1 VRLIFSLYFRKPSRQ
16 TSMDK
21 QTEKVHLLII
31 GSGPAGYTAAVY
43 AARAN
48 LKPVLYQG
56 IQPGG
61 QLTITTEVENYP
73 GFPDGI
79 QGPELMVHFEKQATR
94 MGADIRYGLATK
106 VDFSSQPYKVWIDE
120 EKLIE
125 ADAVIIS
132 TGASAKWL
140 NIESEQRLNGH
151 GVSACAVCDGF
162 FFRGKEV
169 AIVGAGD
176 TAAEEALYL
185 SKLCSTVHMFIRRD
199 EMRASKVMQDRVAS
213 TPNIRMYWNTETEEI
228 LGDHT
233 VTAVRIR
240 NNKTGEKTEIPI
252 KGFFVAIGHTPNS
265 EIFKGFINMD
275 DAGYIRTI
283 AGSSRTNVEGVFAAG
298 DVQDK
303 IYRQAVTAAGSG
315 CMAALDAERYLSE
328 KGLG

>member
-1 VRLIFSLYFRKPSRQ
+1 MADV
-16 TSMDK
+16 T
-21 QTEKVHLLII
+21 TEKVHVLII
-31 GSGPAGYTAAVY
+31 GSGPAGYTAAIY
-43 AARAN
+43 ASRAN

-73 GFPDGI
+73 GYANGI
-79 QGPELMVHFEKQATR
+79 QGPEMMVDFEKQAHR

-106 VDFSSQPYKVWIDE
+106 VDFTSQPYKVQIDE
-120 EKLIE
+120 EKWIE
-125 ADAVIIS
+125 ADSVIIA

-140 NIESEQRLNGH
+140 GLESEQRLNGY

-185 SKLCSTVHMFIRRD
+185 SKLCTTVHMFIRRD
-199 EMRASKVMQDRVAS
+199 AMRASKVMQDRVIN
-213 TPNIRMYWNTETEEI
+213 TPNIKMYWNTDTEEI
-228 LGDHT
+228 IGDNK
-233 VTAVRIR
+233 VTAVKIK
-240 NNKTGEKTEIPI
+240 NNKTGVSQEIPVN
-252 KGFFVAIGHTPNS
+252 GFFVAIGHQPNS
-265 EIFKGFINMD
+265 DIFKGWLDMD
-275 DAGYIRTI
+275 EAGYLKTI
-283 AGSSRTNVEGVFAAG
+283 PGTSKTNVEGVFASG

-315 CMAALDAERYLSE
+315 CMAALDAERYLSA
-328 KGLG
+328 KGM

>member
-1 VRLIFSLYFRKPSRQ
+1 MNAN
-16 TSMDK
+16 TS
-21 QTEKVHLLII
+21 EKVKCLII
-31 GSGPAGYTAAVY
+31 GSGPAGYTAAIY

-48 LKPVLYQG
+48 LNPVLYQG

-61 QLTITTEVENYP
+61 QLTITTDVENYP
-73 GFPDGI
+73 GYPDGI
-79 QGPELMVHFEKQATR
+79 QGPEMMVHFEKQAGR
-94 MGADIRYGLATK
+94 MGADIRYGIVTK
-106 VDFSSQPYKVWIDE
+106 VDLSLQPHKVWVDD

-140 NIESEQRLNGH
+140 GLESEQRLNGY

-185 SKLCSTVHMFIRRD
+185 SKLCTTVHMIIRRD
-199 EMRASKVMQDRVAS
+199 EMRASKVMADRVHKA
-213 TPNIRMYWNTETEEI
+213 PNIKIYWNSETDEV
-228 LGDHT
+228 LGEKT
-233 VTAVRIR
+233 VSGVRIK
-240 NNKTGEKTEIPI
+240 NVKTGEKSEIAI
-252 KGFFVAIGHTPNS
+252 NGFFVAIGHQPNS
-265 EIFKGFINMD
+265 DIFKGFIDMD
-275 DAGYIRTI
+275 EAGYIKTVP
-283 AGSSRTNVEGVFAAG
+283 GTSRTNIEGVFACG

-315 CMAALDAERYLSE
+315 CMAALDAERYLAA
-328 KGLG
+328 KGIH

>member
-1 VRLIFSLYFRKPSRQ
+1 MDQ
-16 TSMDK
+16 TAI
-21 QTEKVHLLII
+21 ERVHCLII
-31 GSGPAGYTAAVY
+31 GSGPAGYTAAIY

-73 GFPDGI
+73 GYPDGV
-79 QGPELMVHFEKQATR
+79 QGPEMMVHFEKQASR
-94 MGADIRYGLATK
+94 MGASIRYGLATK
-106 VDFSSQPYKVWIDE
+106 VDFSVQPFRVWIDE

-125 ADAVIIS
+125 ADAVIIA

-140 NIESEQRLNGH
+140 GLESEQRLNGY

-185 SKLCSTVHMFIRRD
+185 SKLCTNVHMLIRRD
-199 EMRASKVMQDRVAS
+199 KMRASAVMQERVQQ
-213 TPNIRMYWNTETEEI
+213 TPNIKVYWNSETDEI
-228 LGDHT
+228 LGESKVDGL
-233 VTAVRIR
+233 RIL
-240 NNKTGEKTEIPI
+240 NNKTGEKKVVPVS
-252 KGFFVAIGHTPNS
+252 GFFVAIGHEPNS
-265 EIFKGFINMD
+265 AIFKEWIDMD
-275 DAGYIRTI
+275 ESGYIQTI
-283 AGSSRTNVEGVFAAG
+283 PGTSRTNIEGVFAAG

-303 IYRQAVTAAGSG
+303 TYRQAVTAAGSG
-315 CMAALDAERYLSE
+315 CMAALDVERWLSA
-328 KGLG
+328 KGLA